1 MLLQNNISL
10 KKYNSFGIDTIARDF
25 YIFSN
30 KDGLSEIVDTYQNQI
45 LDSHFI
51 LGGGSNILFT
61 AQLLDT
67 VVLKNEIKGYS
78 EEEKKKQLRDFFIS
92 FAVSWRVKERPR
104 KAVQSLFM
112 DVHAPAILRVNYIVS
127 HFQEWYDIF
136 NVVTEDKL
144 YIAPEDRIII
154 F

>member
-1 MLLQNNISL
+1 MHYY
-10 KKYNSFGIDTIARDF
+10 KKTKGLIKLFDTGKIYDHRV
-25 YIFSN
+25 
-30 KDGLSEIVDTYQNQI
+30 DGNLTLSENIAD
-45 LDSHFI
+45 
-51 LGGGSNILFT
+51 LGGVGI
-61 AQLLDT
+61 ALDA
-67 VVLKNEIKGYS
+67 LKNEIKGYS

>member
-67 VVLKNEIKGYS
+67 VVLKNEIKAFKRVLPPMSLNSPIHHALARNCSISSAVRVGLIS
-78 EEEKKKQLRDFFIS
+78 RD
-92 FAVSWRVKERPR
+92 
-104 KAVQSLFM
+104 Q
-112 DVHAPAILRVNYIVS
+112 
-127 HFQEWYDIF
+127 
-136 NVVTEDKL
+136 
-144 YIAPEDRIII
+144 
-154 F
+154 